1 MLAERHVLVP
11 GVLDHVSEEDPEPS
25 KGSIWKRRNRTVPA
39 HFKPR
44 NAHTQNDTPP
54 SACEMGI
61 QGNRRCAPFVDSQL
75 RLTPF
80 AGCKKGTV
88 PGRGG
93 GPGSAGVTSDPAEG
107 GELPGEP
114 PAAPSGR
121 SSQNSLSVPPV
132 PRAPP
137 RPALNLNA
145 QRWPEQR
152 RPRPEPCT
160 CACAV
165 AARAGNSGRRAS

>member
-1 MLAERHVLVP
+1 MRPGRVLAERHVLVP

-44 NAHTQNDTPP
+44 NAHTRNDTPP

-93 GPGSAGVTSDPAEG
+93 GPGSAGVTSDRAEG
-107 GELPGEP
+107 QLPGEP
-114 PAAPSGR
+114 SAAPSGR
-121 SSQNSLSVPPV
+121 SSRNPLSVRPA
-132 PRAPP
+132 RASPP
-137 RPALNLNA
+137 RTKSE
-145 QRWPEQR
+145 R
-152 RPRPEPCT
+152 T
-160 CACAV
+160 AV
-165 AARAGNSGRRAS
+165 ARTKAPAP

>member
-1 MLAERHVLVP
+1 MRPGRVLAERHVLVP
-11 GVLDHVSEEDPEPS
+11 GVLDHMSEEDPERS
-25 KGSIWKRRNRTVPA
+25 KGSNWKSRNRTVSA

-44 NAHTQNDTPP
+44 NTHTRNDTPP

-93 GPGSAGVTSDPAEG
+93 GPGSAGVTSDRAEG
-107 GELPGEP
+107 QLPGEP

-121 SSQNSLSVPPV
+121 SSQNPLSV
-132 PRAPP
+132 
-137 RPALNLNA
+137 RPARASLP
-145 QRWPEQR
+145 RTKPER
-152 RPRPEPCT
+152 T
-160 CACAV
+160 AV
-165 AARAGNSGRRAS
+165 ARTKAPAP